1 MFFFFGAVFF
11 FCLAVLFFPCVIME
25 FNAEEF
31 VAHPTLEEFHSCT
44 KEHLI
49 SLASFLEIPVSKKM
63 KKQSIK
69 AELSSVLFK
78 KGLLLSEA
86 TVKGAGSDM
95 GEVVRLKELEIEMCH
110 LDLK

>member
-1 MFFFFGAVFF
+1 
-11 FCLAVLFFPCVIME
+11 
-25 FNAEEF
+25 
-31 VAHPTLEEFHSCT
+31 
-44 KEHLI
+44 
-49 SLASFLEIPVSKKM
+49 M

-95 GEVVRLKELEIEMCH
+95 GEVAVSRSWRLRCAI
-110 LDLK
+110 